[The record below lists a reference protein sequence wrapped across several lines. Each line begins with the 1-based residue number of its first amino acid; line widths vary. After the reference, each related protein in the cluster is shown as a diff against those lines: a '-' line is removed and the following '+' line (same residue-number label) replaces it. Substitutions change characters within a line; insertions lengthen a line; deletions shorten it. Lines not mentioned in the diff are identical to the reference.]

1 MDEKNHANDAIAM
14 TEDVIEEAGQ
24 RDSPQVEIYPVSLSY
39 QPYYYLDVFRNKGH
53 LVVIGGSWHLPDV
66 K

>member
-24 RDSPQVEIYPVSLSY
+24 RDSPQVEIYRESLIVLSA
-39 QPYYYLDVFRNKGH
+39 
-53 LVVIGGSWHLPDV
+53 
-66 K
+66 

>member
-14 TEDVIEEAGQ
+14 TEDVIEE
-24 RDSPQVEIYPVSLSY
+24 REVEIYPVSLSY
-39 QPYYYLDVFRNKGH
+39 QPNYYLDVFRNMGH